1 MAEMKEDGFL
11 DCRGMLCPMPVVRVS
26 QQMATL
32 RAGQVLKVVTTDRGS
47 IADVPAWAQDTGN
60 EVVEWLDEGRRLVFY
75 LRKGDGGGL
84 M

>member
-1 MAEMKEDGFL
+1 MKEDGFL

-47 IADVPAWAQDTGN
+47 IADMPAWALDTGN

-75 LRKGDGGGL
+75 LRKGDGDGL
-84 M
+84 T